1 MTDHDLFDPTLSQ
14 VDRTRFLQWF
24 YTLTSNKNV
33 VGLKILGLKIV
44 VFLRVVSAMCFTFP
58 CLPPTNLYYL
68 INSVDKSNNL
78 VFHVPTDAAP
88 QFL

>member
-1 MTDHDLFDPTLSQ
+1 MWVMGREITGFVCLL
-14 VDRTRFLQWF
+14 
-24 YTLTSNKNV
+24 LTQKCSF
-33 VGLKILGLKIV
+33 LGLKIV
-44 VFLRVVSAMCFTFP
+44 VFLSMVSAMCLTFP

-68 INSVDKSNNL
+68 INSVDKSKNL